1 MLGLADFLDFTAQV
15 EDLHNR
21 VHVWVGGH
29 MGLIPFAAFDP
40 IFWAHHTMI
49 DRLWRLWQ
57 LRHGNSTIPAG
68 LLDDALPPFRMTVR
82 AGASTSTRSATTT
95 PRPPARSRWAPE
107 MKRYVAN
114 GSRTARPAL
123 DEDNPRST

>member
-1 MLGLADFLDFTAQV
+1 MLGLSDFLDFTSQV

-29 MGLIPFAAFDP
+29 MGIIPFAAFDP

-57 LRHGNSTIPAG
+57 LRHGDSPS
-68 LLDDALPPFRMTVR
+68 PP
-82 AGASTSTRSATTT
+82 GCSTR
-95 PRPPARSRWAPE
+95 RSRRFA
-107 MKRYVAN
+107 
-114 GSRTARPAL
+114 
-123 DEDNPRST
+123 

>member
-1 MLGLADFLDFTAQV
+1 MTVPQRTRRDPGDAALLPSVEEVRRALELRSFLDFSLAI

-29 MGLIPFAAFDP
+29 MSQIPFAAFDP

-57 LRHGNSTIPAG
+57 LRHP
-68 LLDDALPPFRMTVR
+68 
-82 AGASTSTRSATTT
+82 GA
-95 PRPPARSRWAPE
+95 P
-107 MKRYVAN
+107 
-114 GSRTARPAL
+114 
-123 DEDNPRST
+123 PRSPSR